1 MSRHPAS
8 APSDVFATLRAINAE
23 YEADSRREAIIT
35 GTMAAADAIDA
46 ADELRRLGL
55 LTDARGRD
63 ER

>member
-1 MSRHPAS
+1 MADRTVQRG
-8 APSDVFATLRAINAE
+8 DVFATLRTVHRE
-23 YEADSRREAIIT
+23 YEADRRLEAIIT